1 MPMKQVAISLLA
13 SFTFALPIHSQ
24 FRIYQDNKVGVSR
37 TLQNSGATLSVGNG
51 IIYDKYTTGF
61 QSDIELNGT
70 NFHIAVKGSANGPDN
85 TWAGRAIGVSGQAG
99 NSTSGYNYGVLGTI
113 IGTQNGAAIFG
124 TLHNTTGVYVGG
136 RYAGYFDGPTYFSDA
151 MTAKSIYTLS
161 DIRLKEKVVSLSDL
175 PKGQPSTLENVEQM
189 NVIEYNLKPE
199 NRLEDADTASASV
212 SNMLKAISAK
222 NARRHYGLSA
232 QELQKIYP
240 DLVYEGQD
248 GYLAIN
254 YIELVP
260 ILIRSIQELKQEI
273 NEIRSESAKGDARLA
288 PAAATSIERLSEE
301 TRCKLFQNT
310 PNPFTDKTV
319 IEFVLPESSNSAY
332 IYIFSMQGNLVKQIP
347 ISASQDSL
355 TINGYEFT
363 PGLYLYSLVVDGR
376 EIDTKKMIIT
386 E

>member
-1 MPMKQVAISLLA
+1 MKQVAFLLLA

-24 FRIYQDNKVGVSR
+24 FRIYQDNKVGVNR
-37 TLQNSGATLSVGNG
+37 TLQNSGAALSVGNG
-51 IIYDKYTTGF
+51 NLPQNYAIGL
-61 QSDIELNGT
+61 QSDTEANGT
-70 NFHIAVKGSANGPDN
+70 DFYIAVRGYVNGMEN
-85 TWAGRAIGVSGQAG
+85 SWQGRAIGVTGLAG

-113 IGTQNGAAIFG
+113 IGAQNGAGIFG
-124 TLHNTTGVYVGG
+124 TLHSSVGLNVRG

-175 PKGQPSTLENVEQM
+175 PKEQHSALENVERM
-189 NVIEYNLKPE
+189 NVIEYNLKPAI
-199 NRLEDADTASASV
+199 RLENADTASSSV
-212 SNMLKAISAK
+212 PTLPNTISAEK
-222 NARRHYGLSA
+222 AKRHYGLSA

-273 NEIRSESAKGDARLA
+273 NEIRSESAKGGTRLA
-288 PAAATSIERLSEE
+288 APASATSIEQTGKE
-301 TRCKLFQNT
+301 TTCKLFQNT

-319 IEFVLPESSNSAY
+319 IEFVLPESSSSAY
-332 IYIFSMQGNLVKQIP
+332 IYIFNMQGNLVKQIP
-347 ISASQDSL
+347 VSAYQNSL